1 MLRHELEHERQRYC
15 LRILPGKSVFTLEL
29 MANLAAWRAL
39 RGNSKAPVTRLVSPV
54 DSAALAALTVLAI
67 RAGMAGSQVLLIM
80 IGLALAAGLSELM
93 ARGLDSWAVGFGT
106 TIAVVYLMELA
117 AIRVRRYT

>member
-1 MLRHELEHERQRYC
+1 
-15 LRILPGKSVFTLEL
+15 

-106 TIAVVYLMELA
+106 TIAVVCLMELA